1 MKSAMSYALLLSGFF
16 AATVGAET
24 LGDSLLPL
32 QSAVQENNPK
42 LQQVIAEMNAA
53 SARADSAGTLAD
65 PVFKLELMDFTPEGK
80 GRQFL
85 PGKTGQTKYTLMQ
98 DLPWYG
104 KRELETSIALQEAD
118 AARFKIATTRNELKA
133 EIRRLYA
140 RRYETHQMYLLNQEI
155 DSVLDR
161 IELIAASR
169 YQQGLATQQELIQT
183 QLNRSQLA
191 KMQIDLEAQQTQLQA
206 WTNAI
211 LNRSPSAELAWPNEL
226 PALNE
231 KELQA
236 LKASD
241 WVRQTPQWQQ
251 TVAVRNAAALNEKL
265 VAKNRYPDF
274 TVGVTAVQSEQQL
287 EEWEGMLQFNLP
299 LNMTRRTANEREAQ
313 AMNIAAK
320 AEQEQM
326 NNELQGEFWRAIA
339 SVEQAQKQQQLLKGK
354 IQEQAALNLRSALQ
368 AYQNNQL
375 PQTGLLEAEQ
385 QWLEIRQ
392 SRIQLAAA
400 EQMAYADIEALTGTA
415 LLTLPLQ

>member
-1 MKSAMSYALLLSGFF
+1 MKRTMSYALLLPGLF
-16 AATVGAET
+16 AGSVWAET
-24 LGDSLLPL
+24 LGDSLASL
-32 QSAVQENNPK
+32 QAAVQENNPK

-53 SARADSAGTLAD
+53 SARTISAGALAD

-80 GRQFL
+80 GKQYL

-104 KRELETSIALQEAD
+104 KRDLQTSIAEQQAESAK
-118 AARFKIATTRNELKA
+118 FKTTQTRNELKA

-140 RRYETHQMYLLNQEI
+140 RRYETPQMYLLDQEI
-155 DSVLDR
+155 DSVLR
-161 IELIAASR
+161 QSEQTAASR
-169 YQQGLATQQELIQT
+169 YQQGLGTQQELIQT

-191 KMQIDLEAQQTQLQA
+191 KMQIDLEAQQKQLQA

-211 LNRSPSAELAWPNEL
+211 LNRSPSAKLAWPDEL
-226 PALNE
+226 PALSDS
-231 KELQA
+231 ELKA
-236 LKASD
+236 LKESE
-241 WVRQTPQWQQ
+241 WVKQTPQWQQ
-251 TVAVRNAAALNEKL
+251 TVATRNAAGLNEKL
-265 VAKNRYPDF
+265 VEKNRYPDF

-299 LNMTRRTANEREAQ
+299 LNMTRRSADEREAQ
-313 AMNIAAK
+313 AMSIAAK

-326 NNELQGEFWRAIA
+326 SNDLQGEFWRAIA
-339 SVEQAQKQQQLLKGK
+339 SVEQAQKQQQLLKNT

-375 PQTGLLEAEQ
+375 TLSGLLEAEQ

-392 SRIQLAAA
+392 SQIQLASA
-400 EQMAYADIEALTGTA
+400 EQMAYADIEALTGKA
-415 LLTLPLQ
+415 L

>member
-1 MKSAMSYALLLSGFF
+1 MNKTMSYALLLSGLF
-16 AATVGAET
+16 AGTAWADT
-24 LGDSLLPL
+24 LGDSLFSL

-42 LQQVIAEMNAA
+42 LQQVAAEMDAA
-53 SARADSAGTLAD
+53 SARTVSAGALAD
-65 PVFKLELMDFTPEGK
+65 PVFKLELMDFTPDGK

-104 KRELETSIALQEAD
+104 KRDLKTDIALQQAEAAKFK
-118 AARFKIATTRNELKA
+118 AAKTRNELKA

-155 DSVLDR
+155 DSVLR
-161 IELIAASR
+161 QIEQTAANR
-169 YQQGLATQQELIQT
+169 YQRGLGSQQELIQT

-191 KMQIDLEAQQTQLQA
+191 KMQIDLEAQQAQLQA

-211 LNRSPSAELAWPNEL
+211 LNRSPSAELAWPSEL

-231 KELQA
+231 AELTS
-236 LKASD
+236 LKGSD
-241 WVRQTPQWQQ
+241 WVKKTPQWQQ
-251 TVAVRNAAALNEKL
+251 TVSERNAAALNEKL

-274 TVGVTAVQSEQQL
+274 TVGVTAVQNEQQF

-299 LNMTRRTANEREAQ
+299 LNMTRRSADEREAQ
-313 AMNIAAK
+313 AMSIAAK

-326 NNELQGEFWRAIA
+326 NNELQSEFWRAIA
-339 SVEQAQKQQQLLKGK
+339 SVEQSQKQQRLLKDK
-354 IQEQAALNLRSALQ
+354 IQEQAALNLRSALL

-375 PQTGLLEAEQ
+375 PLTGLLQAEQ

-392 SRIQLAAA
+392 SQIQLAAA
-400 EQMAYADIEALTGTA
+400 EQMAYADIEALTGKV
-415 LLTLPLQ
+415 L